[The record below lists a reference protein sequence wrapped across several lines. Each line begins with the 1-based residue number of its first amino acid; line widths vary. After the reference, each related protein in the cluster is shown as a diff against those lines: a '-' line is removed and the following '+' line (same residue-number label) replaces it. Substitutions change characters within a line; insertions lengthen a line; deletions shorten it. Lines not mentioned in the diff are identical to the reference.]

1 MNPSFEKSHI
11 TTVAINA
18 TGKVSWDQ
26 EDETLYVDFSQKVL
40 NELYNADPSSY
51 QGKLLSFG
59 RVELSSDHLHLNG
72 QSVSVTFTDITK
84 SENYQV
90 AYWYALAESEQF
102 PATKVLI
109 GAKVKK
115 DAEAEDSPSLSLS
128 VASTSNRY
136 CGTDVRATNN
146 PLSLLAVS
154 AIQLD
159 DVHPTA
165 ADLFRLHHCLYVL
178 QKLDSFHTYRDWL
191 YGLLCDFSIGD

>member
-115 DAEAEDSPSLSLS
+115 DAEAEDSPSPSLQW
-128 VASTSNRY
+128 
-136 CGTDVRATNN
+136 
-146 PLSLLAVS
+146 LAPVI
-154 AIQLD
+154 A
-159 DVHPTA
+159 TA
-165 ADLFRLHHCLYVL
+165 ALMYALLITLYRFSQSVP
-178 QKLDSFHTYRDWL
+178 FNWTTYTQLPLTFLGCIIVYTFYRSSTPFTL
-191 YGLLCDFSIGD
+191 TATAFTACCAILV